1 MLLEGE
7 EVVKE
12 DMAECKFSPPAMKI
26 TQNQLLMKL
35 NLQLKDQINLASVN
49 SSS

>member
-12 DMAECKFSPPAMKI
+12 DMAECKLSLIAMKI
-26 TQNQLLMKL
+26 SQNQLLMKL
-35 NLQLKDQINLASVN
+35 KLQLKTEI
-49 SSS
+49 